1 MASEVLASVRQK
13 IENREVGSGAPL
25 VFEGHECD
33 GLLDDLAYDF
43 ACRLRDASFEGA
55 EEGLLVTFHRDSVP
69 LSEEDAVMAPDVKDE
84 AGVFFESLKI
94 DNLVDDCPAF
104 PLPRDIIKYVQIR
117 VAAVRAGIPV
127 ESDYELFKELEAK
140 KALGFGHPEKGL
152 IKADSFVS
160 ATCKDGK
167 WTELVVTPYSNL
179 NLSPN
184 MQSLHYGSAEF
195 EGMTAEIGVDGNVY
209 VFGMRSHYERYR
221 RGAIKLGLKYV
232 AFEVFSQAIITA
244 VQQNARFIP
253 KGGRLYI
260 RQHSADIGPQMRVGN
275 SRVTGF
281 FVEVT
286 PIGGVGAYFG
296 GRDGCEGE
304 KNVPIKAL
312 GIPDNRVRAAANQG
326 NVKAVGGYAQTAPVI
341 KAVRSVDLAE
351 EGGSPVN
358 PDGVLY
364 LDRVVEN
371 FDQGSEE
378 FRRARICET
387 NASNTLFFQDLGDG
401 RYKVVVPTLAHG
413 DILPGNTRN
422 LVLDQAEKLG
432 WEIEERDVLIGE
444 VMDGK
449 FCSATNCGTAAILSP
464 FDAVHFVHVNEK
476 SIEQDGDPDVPD
488 VSAEKRGSLISIR
501 DQAAVNAEPTPKPV
515 EILLGKILAVK
526 SGNCTPGEKERY
538 LTQVPGLRVR

>member
-1 MASEVLASVRQK
+1 MASKVLASIRQG
-13 IENREVGSGAPL
+13 IEKGEVTRGSPL
-25 VFEGHECD
+25 VFEGQERD
-33 GLLDDLAYDF
+33 ELLDDLTYDF
-43 ACRLRDASFEGA
+43 ACRLRDATDIKGA
-55 EEGLLVTFHRDSVP
+55 EEGFLVTFHRNSVP
-69 LSEEDAVMAPDVKDE
+69 LSEGDGDDVVAEGIKDE
-84 AGVFFESLKI
+84 AGVFFKSPGI
-94 DNLVDDCPAF
+94 DTLLNGGSEL
-104 PLPRDIIKYVQIR
+104 PLPRDVIKYIQIR

-127 ESDYELFKELEAK
+127 ESDYELFRELK
-140 KALGFGHPEKGL
+140 GKGALGFGHSEKGL
-152 IKADSFVS
+152 IRADSMANAS
-160 ATCKDGK
+160 CTDGK
-167 WTELVVTPYSNL
+167 WSELVATPYSNL

-184 MQSLHYGSAEF
+184 MQALHYGSAIF

-209 VFGMRSHYERYR
+209 VFGMRPHYERYR
-221 RGAIKLGLKYV
+221 KGAIKLGLKYV
-232 AFEVFSQAIITA
+232 TFEVFSQAVITA
-244 VQQNARFIP
+244 VQQNARFLS
-253 KGGRLYI
+253 KNGRLYI

-281 FVEVT
+281 SVEVT
-286 PIGGVGAYFG
+286 PIGSVGAYFG
-296 GRDGCEGE
+296 GRGACEKGG
-304 KNVPIKAL
+304 NVPIKVL
-312 GIPDNRVRAAANQG
+312 GVPDNRVRAAANQG
-326 NVKAVGGYAQTAPVI
+326 NVKAIGGYGPTAPVI
-341 KAVRSVDLAE
+341 KAVRSANLAG
-351 EGGSPVN
+351 EGESPVN

-378 FRRARICET
+378 FRRARVCET

-401 RYKVVVPTLAHG
+401 RYRVVVPTLAHG

-449 FCSATNCGTAAILSP
+449 FCSAVNCGTAAILSP
-464 FDAVHFVHVNEK
+464 FDAVHFMHVNE
-476 SIEQDGDPDVPD
+476 GDD

-526 SGNCTPGEKERY
+526 SGDCSPEEKGRY